1 MGGGGV
7 KPETTIFQ
15 LHFIFK
21 RTSNKNIIPF
31 NQYNQSELA

>member
-1 MGGGGV
+1 MGGGV

-21 RTSNKNIIPF
+21 RTSNKNIPF
-31 NQYNQSELA
+31 YQYNQSELA